1 MENRILIEPLNHSP
15 MSDMSPHKDPFLNRI
30 REVIGEHVA
39 EESFGVAEL
48 AEEMSMSRSTLLRKV
63 KGLTGVSVAIF
74 IRQQRLHYAKEMLHD
89 SSLTISEVAFK
100 SGFSSSS
107 YFAKCFREEY
117 GYTPGEEIH
126 RTSEEDPEENLKEV
140 PAESS
145 SHNSWG
151 RPALIAGVVAAI
163 LFLAGWWWTSE
174 SPSSVSPKTIA
185 VLPFQNDSPDSNEY
199 LINGFMVSIIDD
211 LHEVEELQV
220 TSRTT
225 VERYRDAKM
234 TVPELAE
241 ELGVNYFVEGSGQ
254 KIGEELI
261 LTLRLVDALEDTL
274 IWAHRY
280 KRGTTDIFDLQQ
292 EVSTSIA
299 REVQVSITPEV
310 QEKIA
315 QAPTENL
322 VAYDH
327 FLRGMELIKTE
338 TRDGLIAGIEKFQKA
353 IAEDPEFAHPHAFLA
368 ISYYF
373 LDLYQV
379 HKSHVEDINAYS
391 DRAFLLDPT
400 LNESLI
406 GKGLYYMEADQFELA
421 IQFFDKALANDP
433 EAGWLHNLL
442 STIYML
448 HSPNTE
454 EYLRHAIQGIQYSVS
469 GQDSGAVSMSYL
481 HLGNALTQNG
491 FLKEAEFYVQQS
503 LSFNPD
509 NRFSEILSLYV
520 ELGQSGNLETAYQ
533 RIVTLLTKD
542 STFLQA
548 IQEAGKLAYYQGD
561 YELAWKHYER
571 FLSFRDAGELMVY
584 PGENLII
591 SHVLKLLGQTEESEI
606 LQKQYLAFITEEESI
621 YQHLGFAAYHA
632 LAGNNTKAMEY
643 LQSFSEKDVSQYW
656 MVMFIDQDP
665 ILQTLSSDPAYSETI
680 TRIQEKFW
688 DRHEK
693 LREVLEEEKVL

>member
-1 MENRILIEPLNHSP
+1 
-15 MSDMSPHKDPFLNRI
+15 MSDISTQNDPFLNRI
-30 REVIGEHVA
+30 REVIGEHVS

-48 AEEMSMSRSTLLRKV
+48 AEEMNMSRSTLLRKV

-126 RTSEEDPEENLKEV
+126 RAIEEIPEETPEEV
-140 PAESS
+140 LVKTSVPR
-145 SHNSWG
+145 SWQ
-151 RPALIAGVVAAI
+151 RPALIAGVVVAI
-163 LFLAGWWWTSE
+163 LFLVGWWWTSE
-174 SPSSVSPKTIA
+174 TPTLVSPKTIA

-199 LINGFMVSIIDD
+199 LINGFMVAIIDD
-211 LHEVEELQV
+211 LHKVEDLQV

-225 VERYRDAKM
+225 VERYRNAKM

-241 ELGVNYFVEGSGQ
+241 ELGVSYFVEGSGQ
-254 KIGEELI
+254 KIEDELI

-315 QAPTENL
+315 QTPTENL

-338 TRDGLIAGIEKFQKA
+338 TRDGLLAGIEKFQEA
-353 IAEDPEFAHPHAFLA
+353 ITEDPGFAQPHAFLA

-379 HKSHVEDINAYS
+379 QKIHVEDINAYS

-406 GKGLYYMEADQFELA
+406 GKALYYMEAGQFELA

-454 EYLRHAIQGIQYSVS
+454 EYLRHAIQGIRYSVS
-469 GQDSGAVSMSYL
+469 GQDSGAASMSYL
-481 HLGNALTQNG
+481 HLANALTQNG
-491 FLKEAEFYVQQS
+491 FLKEAESYVQQS
-503 LSFNPD
+503 LSYNPD

-520 ELGQSGNLETAYQ
+520 ELGQSGNLETAY
-533 RIVTLLTKD
+533 RGISVLLEKD
-542 STFLQA
+542 STFLPA
-548 IQEAGKLAYYQGD
+548 IQEAGKLAYYQGS

-571 FLSFRDAGELMVY
+571 FLSFRNSGELMVY
-584 PGENLII
+584 PGEDLII
-591 SHVLKLLGQTEESEI
+591 SHVLQLLGRTEESEL
-606 LQKQYLAFITEEESI
+606 LQEQYLAFISEEESI
-621 YQHLGFAAYHA
+621 YQQLGFAAYHA
-632 LAGNNTKAMEY
+632 LTGNKAKAMKY
-643 LQSFSEKDVSQYW
+643 LQSFSEQDVSQYW

-665 ILQTLSSDPAYSETI
+665 ILQSLSADPSFSVTI

-693 LREVLEEEKVL
+693 LREVLEKEEVL

>member
-1 MENRILIEPLNHSP
+1 MKNRILIRPLNHSP
-15 MSDMSPHKDPFLNRI
+15 MSDISSGMDPFLNRI
-30 REVIGEHVA
+30 REVIGENVA

-48 AEEMSMSRSTLLRKV
+48 AEEMNMSRSTLLRKV

-74 IRQQRLHYAKEMLHD
+74 IRQQRLHFAKEMLHD

-107 YFAKCFREEY
+107 YFSRCFREEY

-126 RTSEEDPEENLKEV
+126 RSSEKGPGENLKEAPV
-140 PAESS
+140 ESS
-145 SHNSWG
+145 APHSW
-151 RPALIAGVVAAI
+151 RKPTILAVVIVGI
-163 LFLAGWWWTSE
+163 LFLVGWWWTSQ
-174 SPSSVSPKTIA
+174 PPTPVSPKTIA

-199 LINGFMVSIIDD
+199 LINGFMVAIIDD
-211 LHEVEELQV
+211 LHEVDDLQV

-241 ELGVNYFVEGSGQ
+241 ELGVGYFVEGSGQ
-254 KIGEELI
+254 KIGNELI

-310 QEKIA
+310 QEKMA
-315 QAPTENL
+315 QPPTENL

-327 FLRGMELIKTE
+327 YLRGLELINTE
-338 TRDGLIAGIEKFQKA
+338 TRDGLIAGIEKFQEA
-353 IAEDPEFAHPHAFLA
+353 IAEDPEFAQPHAYLA

-379 HKSHVEDINAYS
+379 QKGHVEDINSYS
-391 DRAFLLDPT
+391 DRAFLLDPD

-406 GKGLYYMEADQFELA
+406 GKALYYMEAGQFELA

-448 HSPNTE
+448 YSPNTE
-454 EYLRHAIQGIQYSVS
+454 EYLRHAIQGIRYSVS
-469 GQDSGAVSMSYL
+469 GLDSGATSMSYL

-491 FLKEAEFYVQQS
+491 FLKEAEPYVQQS

-509 NRFSEILSLYV
+509 NRFSEILGVYLN
-520 ELGQSGNLETAYQ
+520 LGQSGDLDAAYQ
-533 RIVTLLTKD
+533 KLSVLLAKD
-542 STFLQA
+542 STFLPV

-571 FLSFRDAGELMVY
+571 FISFRKAGELMVY

-591 SHVLKLLGQTEESEI
+591 AHVLKLLGRTEESED
-606 LQKQYLAFITEEESI
+606 LQKQYLAYISEEESI
-621 YQHLGFAAYHA
+621 YQKLGFAAYYA
-632 LAGNNTKAMEY
+632 LTENRAKAMEY
-643 LQSFSEKDVSQYW
+643 LQSFSEQDVSQYW

-665 ILQTLSSDPAYSETI
+665 ILQTLSSEPTFSETI
-680 TRIQEKFW
+680 ARIQQKFW

-693 LREVLEEEKVL
+693 LREVLEEEEVL